1 MTYIVDILTAEKK
14 KQTFRIEAKD
24 EDEAKERL
32 KLRLP
37 PNKREG
43 FSIESIKIDMS
54 TVSTKDPFGTFLLDN
69 HD

>member
-1 MTYIVDILTAEKK
+1 MTYIVEILNAEKK

-37 PNKREG
+37 PNKREN
-43 FSIESIKIDMS
+43 FTITCIKLDVSSINMDDM
-54 TVSTKDPFGTFLLDN
+54 FGTFGGE
-69 HD
+69 

>member
-1 MTYIVDILTAEKK
+1 MTYIIDILTAEKK
-14 KQTFRIEAKD
+14 KKTFKIEAKN
-24 EDEAKERL
+24 EEEAKERL

-37 PNKREG
+37 PDKRES

-54 TVSTKDPFGTFLLDN
+54 TVNIQDPFGTFLLDN

>member
-1 MTYIVDILTAEKK
+1 MTYLVDILNDKKK

-24 EDEAKERL
+24 EEEAKERL

-37 PNKREG
+37 PDKREN

-54 TVSTKDPFGTFLLDN
+54 TVSMNDPFGTFLLDD